1 MARASKVSPKKK
13 TSAKTSK
20 TAKVKK
26 SPIEITLPL
35 PSKVETWGMNH
46 YSLSPVFFPEK
57 EEDFRDLFSYA
68 NNKGLKL
75 TLRGGGCSYGDAA
88 TNTKGVVIDISRYNR
103 ILEFNSKTG
112 IIKAESGVTIKQ
124 LWEFGIEK
132 GYWPPVVSGTMFPTL
147 GGALSMNIHGK
158 NNFAVGSIGD
168 HVLEFTFMT
177 PNRKVFVCSRKKNQE
192 LFFAAISGFGMLGVF
207 LNVTIQLKA
216 IYAGKMKV
224 WPVVS
229 KNLQDMF
236 DYFEREYKSADYLVG
251 WIDAFASGNSLG
263 RGQIHKAVHLK
274 KGEDPDFPENCKLE
288 RQNLPSTFLGIIPKS
303 WMWLF
308 MIPFANNLGMRLV
321 NFAKF
326 VSGYLTNNKPYFQGH
341 AEYAFLLDYVPNWK
355 FMYKP
360 GSMIQYQSFI
370 PKENAVD
377 AFCEILKICQKRR
390 IVTWLAVFKKHKSD
404 PFLLTHALDG
414 YSMAMDFPVT
424 FGNRKRLW
432 ELAGEL
438 DEIVLK
444 FGGKFYFAKDSTLR
458 PETVQRAFPKKN
470 LEKFYSLKRK
480 FDPKGIL
487 ETDLYRRITGTW

>member
-1 MARASKVSPKKK
+1 MAKASKVSPKKK

-88 TNTKGVVIDISRYNR
+88 TNTKGVVIDISKYNR

-177 PNRKVFVCSRKKNQE
+177 PNGKVFVCSRKKNRE

-207 LNVTIQLKA
+207 LNITIQLKA

-224 WPVVS
+224 WPVVG

-355 FMYKP
+355 LMYKP

-480 FDPKGIL
+480 LDPKGIL